1 MHYRMA
7 SAAVAFSLMAAPLA
21 ADIPKPVVGKV
32 PAADIS
38 DDQALGCMYR
48 LVVLRNR
55 LADRL
60 KRSDLTAKDRET
72 ATSLKEEASGGVTF
86 YAALLYSRPWFANRQ
101 GQMVDQVVAQGK
113 ETADTNSNMAISCL
127 ERSLQARS
135 AVIDVAIG
143 K

>member
-1 MHYRMA
+1 MHFRMA
-7 SAAVAFSLMAAPLA
+7 SAAVAFSLMAAPLV
-21 ADIPKPVVGKV
+21 ADMPKPVVGKV

-48 LVVLRNR
+48 LVVLSNR

-60 KRSDLTAKDRET
+60 KRSDLITKDRET
-72 ATSLKEEASGGVTF
+72 ADSLEDKSSRGVTF
-86 YAALLYSRPWFANRQ
+86 YAALVYSRPWLANRQ

-113 ETADTNSNMAISCL
+113 ETADTNSTMAIACL
-127 ERSLQARS
+127 ERSLQAQS
-135 AVIDVAIG
+135 AVLDVAMG